1 MRLMTLLLTCPVTW
15 LGVVGQIVHPVNA
28 EGIDIKILSSDVN
41 WEGVLNMDSEAKN
54 HSIPLNL
61 GTLRKCIVRIPA
73 NTNVHFIFCKAI
85 DRAAFLIATL
95 GSFYFC
101 RKQPTLYCS
110 HHASGVVGVCFHAL
124 PALFVHGVKR

>member
-1 MRLMTLLLTCPVTW
+1 MRLMVMTLLLTCPLTW
-15 LGVVGQIVHPVNA
+15 PGAVGQIVRPVNA

-85 DRAAFLIATL
+85 DRAAFSIA
-95 GSFYFC
+95 
-101 RKQPTLYCS
+101 KPTELKVD
-110 HHASGVVGVCFHAL
+110 GVSTDRD
-124 PALFVHGVKR
+124 VKLLVVAAAETRHSLRVQVDVSQ

>member
-85 DRAAFLIATL
+85 DRAAFSIA
-95 GSFYFC
+95 
-101 RKQPTLYCS
+101 KPTELKVD
-110 HHASGVVGVCFHAL
+110 GVSTDRD
-124 PALFVHGVKR
+124 VKLLVVAAAETRHSLRVQVDVSQ